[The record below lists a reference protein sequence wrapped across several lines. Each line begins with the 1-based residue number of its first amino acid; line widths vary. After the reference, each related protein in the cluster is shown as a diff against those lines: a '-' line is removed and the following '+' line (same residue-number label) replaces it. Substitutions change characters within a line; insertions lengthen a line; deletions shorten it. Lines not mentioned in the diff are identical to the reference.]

1 MWSLVVDVHVSDASG
16 NLPDATLLPP
26 YAHPCAV
33 LLLPTP
39 FHTVHTHSHFQVWS
53 LVVDVHVLDAS
64 GNLPDACCL
73 SALGALM
80 AFRKPE
86 VTVGGA
92 SGSEVIIHPPE
103 VKEPLPLTIHHLP
116 VAISFGLFEASRREG
131 GHSGKG
137 RVLWCPCQQT
147 IIIKVALF
155 HCLSPIPQ
163 HNEDGNDQSS
173 SGCLCCPCK

>member
-1 MWSLVVDVHVSDASG
+1 MATCPRGTLV
-16 NLPDATLLPP
+16 PPTLLTIPP
-26 YAHPCAV
+26 H
-33 LLLPTP
+33 TP
-39 FHTVHTHSHFQVWS
+39 SHFQVWS

-116 VAISFGLFEASRREG
+116 VAISFGLFEASR
-131 GHSGKG
+131 GKG
-137 RVLWCPCQQT
+137 NALGRGGLLLRAPWGLPC
-147 IIIKVALF
+147 
-155 HCLSPIPQ
+155 
-163 HNEDGNDQSS
+163 G
-173 SGCLCCPCK
+173 SGRFDPLAVCCFPAP